1 MIVALALALAGCGTA
16 APAAS
21 SGTVITN
28 CGKQVSYQ
36 QVPKRAVS
44 NDINT
49 TEIMFALGLADH
61 MAGYAGVEDRSVQSP
76 WSSDFTSVKR
86 LSDKYISKEVLLG
99 AVPDFVFAGYGY
111 GFSEATAVTPDS
123 LAQLGIPTY
132 QLTEACRQQGSTAR
146 GLVDPIEAA
155 FTDVLNIGRIFGV
168 SDRAEKLVADQRAK
182 LAALPKAASP
192 VQVFHYDCCGDK
204 QPLSSGHYAAPDAI
218 IAHAGGTNV
227 FTDVRDSWIHVSW
240 EEVVARAPEVIT
252 IDAADD
258 EQARQMEDFLLGRPE
273 LAGLPAIKQRR
284 FFVLPYAN
292 WVSGVRDVDSAVAL
306 AKFLHG

>member
-1 MIVALALALAGCGTA
+1 VIVALAALAMAGCRTD

-21 SGTVITN
+21 GSTVIPN
-28 CGKQVSYQ
+28 C
-36 QVPKRAVS
+36 
-44 NDINT
+44 
-49 TEIMFALGLADH
+49 
-61 MAGYAGVEDRSVQSP
+61 VQSP
-76 WSSDFTSVKR
+76 WSSDFNTVKR

-99 AVPDFVFAGYGY
+99 ASPDFVFTGYGY
-111 GFSEATAVTPDS
+111 GFSEATCVTPDS

-146 GLVDPIEAA
+146 GLADPIEAA
-155 FTDVLNIGRIFGV
+155 FTDVLNIGKIFGV
-168 SDRAEKLVADQRAK
+168 ADRAEKLVADQRAR
-182 LAALPKAASP
+182 LAALPKPTPA
-192 VQVFHYDCCGDK
+192 VKVFHYDCCGDK
-204 QPLSSGHYAAPDAI
+204 QPLSSGHFAAPDAI
-218 IAHAGGTNV
+218 IAHAGGANV
-227 FTDVRDSWIHVSW
+227 FTDVQDSWIHVSW